1 MLSQSLSK
9 SLQSLNKSIYP
20 HYNSQMRRTLL
31 FLWAGYLSRAQL
43 KPHLLGVLST
53 RFYLQPRHQEI
64 HRGVKNAE
72 TGERS

>member
-1 MLSQSLSK
+1 
-9 SLQSLNKSIYP
+9 
-20 HYNSQMRRTLL
+20 MRRTLL
-31 FLWAGYLSRAQL
+31 FLWAGYLSQAQL